1 MNWKLASEGNT
12 TPSSD
17 SEPLVVRAPMGNQ
30 FWLEN
35 TGGSSLNIK
44 YYVNGQASP
53 PLPQT
58 ANKPTLLDNSLA
70 GTTGKLEIEVNGE
83 KSILIE
89 DIDSSLLTSP
99 ADLRGGLIV
108 GQPRDVMPE
117 PNPKVTFSPDA
128 PPLDSRILLP
138 DNALGN
144 SEVDVISIIPSLPQ
158 MQAINE
164 EGVYSVD
171 TLTDGQVFWV
181 LESFMQNSVATSANE
196 FSVAIGQT
204 VRHGKDL
211 GGNAARNFLKE
222 VIFQGKFAVKN
233 ISSWGGKAA
242 IVFKG
247 NHRSRS
253 FLTAIMYGV
262 KNDKMSYVSSYAEIA
277 SDIVNGN
284 TGSAVRAAGAGSMP
298 LKSGNFIGFAIAAT
312 FDVHAFMKDDDPEKN
327 WGDLLGMLGVTFVK
341 VWAAGF
347 VGLLAAGAFAAAV
360 AGAPVLAVVAVGA
373 AVAIVVGVGL
383 DFLDTQLGI
392 KEGARKIGR
401 GFIDIIDSILSF
413 SFDDLEG
420 MTDRWEQDFKSSLR
434 ENDPTGY
441 CALFCSN
448 PLDQLDA
455 WMRGLGGRGLGG
467 RY

>member
-1 MNWKLASEGNT
+1 MNWRLASEGRT

-35 TGGSSLNIK
+35 TSGSSLDVK

-53 PLPQT
+53 SLPQT
-58 ANKPTLLDNSLA
+58 ADKPTVLDNSLA
-70 GTTGKLEIEVNGE
+70 GTTGKLEIEVDGE
-83 KSILIE
+83 KTTLIE
-89 DIDSSLLTSP
+89 NIDSSLLSAP
-99 ADLRGGLIV
+99 GDLRGGIIV
-108 GQPRDVMPE
+108 GKPGEVAPT
-117 PNPKVTFSPDA
+117 PSPKVHFDPTA

-144 SEVDVISIIPSLPQ
+144 TEVDVISVVPSMPNT
-158 MQAINE
+158 QAITE
-164 EGVYSVD
+164 EGIYSVD
-171 TLTDGQVFWV
+171 TLSDGQVFWV
-181 LESFMQNSVATSANE
+181 LESFMQNSIATSANE

-204 VRHGKDL
+204 VRHGKEL
-211 GGNAARNFLKE
+211 GSAGARSFLKE
-222 VIFQGKFAVKN
+222 VLFQGKFAVKN

-262 KNDKMSYVSSYAEIA
+262 KNNKMSYISSYAEVATELLNKNI
-277 SDIVNGN
+277 
-284 TGSAVRAAGAGSMP
+284 TGAYKAAATGSMP
-298 LKSGNFIGFAIAAT
+298 LKSGNFIGFAIATA
-312 FDVHAFMKDDDPEKN
+312 FDIHAFMKDDDPEKN

-347 VGLLAAGAFAAAV
+347 VGLLTAAGLLAFF
-360 AGAPVLAVVAVGA
+360 GAPVLLVVGLG
-373 AVAIVVGVGL
+373 AVASIVAGVGL
-383 DFLDTQLGI
+383 DYLDSYFGI

-401 GFIDIIDSILSF
+401 GFVEIIDSLLSF
-413 SFDDLEG
+413 SFDDLQRMVE
-420 MTDRWEQDFKSSLR
+420 TWEQDFKSSLR
-434 ENDPTGY
+434 ENDPNGY
-441 CALFCSN
+441 CALFCSD
-448 PLDQLDA
+448 PLNQLDA

-467 RY
+467 RF

>member
-1 MNWKLASEGNT
+1 MNWRLASEGNT

-35 TGGSSLNIK
+35 TSGNSLDVK

-53 PLPQT
+53 SLPQT
-58 ANKPTLLDNSLA
+58 ADKPTLLDNSLA

-83 KSILIE
+83 KTTLIE
-89 DIDSSLLTSP
+89 NIDSSLLSAP
-99 ADLRGGLIV
+99 GDLRGGLIV
-108 GQPRDVMPE
+108 GQSGKVAPAPS
-117 PNPKVTFSPDA
+117 PKIHFDPTA

-144 SEVDVISIIPSLPQ
+144 TEVDVISVVPSMPNA
-158 MQAINE
+158 QAITE
-164 EGVYSVD
+164 EGIYSVD

-181 LESFMQNSVATSANE
+181 LESFMQNSIATTANE

-204 VRHGKDL
+204 VRHGREL
-211 GGNAARNFLKE
+211 GSAGARSFLKE
-222 VIFQGKFAVKN
+222 VLFQGKFAVKN

-262 KNDKMSYVSSYAEIA
+262 KNDKMSYVSSYAEVAGEIPKG
-277 SDIVNGN
+277 INN
-284 TGSAVRAAGAGSMP
+284 TSRTAVAGSVP
-298 LKSGNFIGFAIAAT
+298 LKSGNFIGFAIATT
-312 FDVHAFMKDDDPEKN
+312 FDVHAFMTEDDPEKN

-347 VGLLAAGAFAAAV
+347 AGLLAAGALAFFLTS
-360 AGAPVLAVVAVGA
+360 APVLLVVTVGA
-373 AVAIVVGVGL
+373 AASIFAGFGL
-383 DFLDTQLGI
+383 DFLDSYFGI

-401 GFIDIIDSILSF
+401 GFVDKIDSLLSF
-413 SFDDLEG
+413 SFDNLER
-420 MTDRWEQDFKSSLR
+420 MVETWEQDFRSSLR
-434 ENDPTGY
+434 ENDPNGY
-441 CALFCSN
+441 CALFCSD
-448 PLDQLDA
+448 PLNQLDA

>member
-1 MNWKLASEGNT
+1 MNWRLASEGNT

-35 TGGSSLNIK
+35 TGDGNLDVK

-58 ANKPTLLDNSLA
+58 SDRPTLLDNSLA

-83 KSILIE
+83 KTTLIE

-99 ADLRGGLIV
+99 AELRGGLVV
-108 GQPRDVMPE
+108 GQPKNIAPE
-117 PNPKVTFSPDA
+117 PNPRVPFSPDT
-128 PPLDSRILLP
+128 PPLDARILLP

-144 SEVDVISIIPSLPQ
+144 TEIDLISVIPSAPHI
-158 MQAINE
+158 QAISD
-164 EGVYSVD
+164 EGIYSVG
-171 TLTDGQVFWV
+171 TLTDGQISW
-181 LESFMQNSVATSANE
+181 LKESFLQNSVATVGNE
-196 FSVAIGQT
+196 LAVAIRQT
-204 VRHGKDL
+204 VSHGKEF
-211 GGNAARNFLKE
+211 GIKAARDFLKE
-222 VIFQGKFAVKN
+222 VIFQGKFAIKN
-233 ISSWGGKAA
+233 ISSWGGKPA

-247 NHRSRS
+247 NHRSRT
-253 FLTAIMYGV
+253 FLTAVMYGV
-262 KNDKMSYVSSYAEIA
+262 KNKKMTYISSYSEIAKDIIDGNVSSA
-277 SDIVNGN
+277 SK
-284 TGSAVRAAGAGSMP
+284 SAVAGSMP
-298 LKSGNFIGFAIAAT
+298 LKSGNFVGFAIAAA

-327 WGDLLGMLGVTFVK
+327 WGGLLGMLGVTFVK

-347 VGLLAAGAFAAAV
+347 VGLLAASAFLAAV

-401 GFIDIIDSILSF
+401 GFVDIIDSLLSF
-413 SFDDLEG
+413 SFEDLEG
-420 MTDRWEQDFKSSLR
+420 MVDRWEQDFKSSLR
-434 ENDPTGY
+434 ENDPNGY
-441 CALFCSN
+441 CALFCSDS
-448 PLDQLDA
+448 LDQLDA

-467 RY
+467 RF